1 MSEYM
6 IRYSII
12 PPGVGPD
19 DYEPGDLEQRE
30 ELVEVPGEEPSVA
43 TIHATVQALLPPGSG
58 VAILQVRRP
67 GEES

>member
-19 DYEPGDLEQRE
+19 DYEPADLEQRE
-30 ELVEVPGEEPSVA
+30 HLVDVPGEQPSVA
-43 TIHATVQALLPPGSG
+43 VIHSTVQALLPPGSG
-58 VAILQVRRP
+58 VAILSVRSP
-67 GEES
+67 GEA

>member
-1 MSEYM
+1 MSEYK

-19 DYEPGDLEQRE
+19 DYEPADLEQRE
-30 ELVEVPGEEPSVA
+30 ELIEITGEP
-43 TIHATVQALLPPGSG
+43 TLGNIHATVTARLAPGSG
-58 VAILQVRRP
+58 VAILKVRAP